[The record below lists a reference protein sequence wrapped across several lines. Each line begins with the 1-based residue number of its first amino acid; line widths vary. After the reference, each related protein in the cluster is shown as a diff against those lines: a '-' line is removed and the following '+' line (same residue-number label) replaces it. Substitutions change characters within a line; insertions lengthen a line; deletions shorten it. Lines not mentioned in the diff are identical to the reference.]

1 MHAALRCC
9 LVAGF
14 STSVMAQP
22 SSLPAS
28 ALEAFP
34 NTVVDYYDVGG
45 ATVTAINSAIRAKRA
60 IGPGG
65 KVVPAS
71 TSWSV
76 KADFD
81 REVSGGRCTIRAVR
95 VDMVARA
102 ELPRLADGAKLTAA
116 ERQRWNDY
124 VGLLERGS
132 ASLLAF
138 VHQNLPRIES
148 AIASTSCNDARSET
162 EALVGLLRRHADKL
176 ALDNEKRLAA
186 LSEFKPAA
194 IADSKLQCRDL
205 AVTGSRLRTIR
216 TCLPAKEWER
226 MWKSSSAYTQE
237 VIARHSTMPRDLN

>member
-71 TSWSV
+71 TSRSV

-102 ELPRLADGAKLTAA
+102 ELPRLADRAKLTAA

-162 EALVGLLRRHADKL
+162 EALVGLLRQYFPKGTDLSVHSQER
-176 ALDNEKRLAA
+176 LDE
-186 LSEFKPAA
+186 
-194 IADSKLQCRDL
+194 
-205 AVTGSRLRTIR
+205 
-216 TCLPAKEWER
+216 
-226 MWKSSSAYTQE
+226 
-237 VIARHSTMPRDLN
+237 IARQLNQRPRKTLDYETPAQRFEARVATTV